1 MEYLIPAA
9 LVILL
14 VAGFVL
20 FMSLYTVRKGG
31 PGEVD
36 RNASDSDDTRPGMG
50 ADSETALGDTDQ
62 LSDAPG
68 GQDSEGSDRG
78 ARVERDGGADA
89 RPESETLADRGG

>member
-20 FMSLYTVRKGG
+20 FTSLYTVRKGG

-36 RNASDSDDTRPGMG
+36 RNASDSGDARPGMG
-50 ADSETALGDTDQ
+50 ADSATALGDTDQ
-62 LSDAPG
+62 LSDAPE
-68 GQDSEGSDRG
+68 GQDTESSDRG
-78 ARVERDGGADA
+78 PRFQRDAGTDT
-89 RPESETLADRGG
+89 RPESEKLADRGV